1 MKRIINITSEPIQ
14 RHTVL
19 FEESEVILTLRFYP
33 KTQHWTFDAEY
44 NGKAVY
50 GVKLSVGVLHM
61 VSQNQPFDFF
71 CEDRSG
77 NGIDPFQRDD
87 FSNDRC
93 RLYML
98 ETADMVAVRRGA
110 EVPLP

>member
-1 MKRIINITSEPIQ
+1 MKRILNISDETIQ

-33 KTQHWTFDAEY
+33 KTEHWMFDAEY
-44 NGKAVY
+44 NGKAIY

-61 VSQNQPFDFF
+61 VSENQPFDFY

-87 FSNDRC
+87 FINGRC

-98 ETADMVAVRRGA
+98 EAEDMIAVRDGA
-110 EVPLP
+110 EVPLS

>member
-1 MKRIINITSEPIQ
+1 MKRIINITGETIQ

-19 FEESEVILTLRFYP
+19 FEESEIVLTLRFYP
-33 KTQHWTFDAEY
+33 KTQHWTFNAEY
-44 NGKAVY
+44 EDAAIH

-61 VSQNQPFDFF
+61 VSKNQPFDLY

-87 FSNDRC
+87 FAKDRC

-98 ETADMVAVRRGA
+98 ETEDMIGVRNGA
-110 EVPLP
+110 EVS

>member
-1 MKRIINITSEPIQ
+1 MKRITNITDEAIQ
-14 RHTVL
+14 RHIVV
-19 FEESEVILTLRFYP
+19 FEESEIILRLRFFP

-61 VSQNQPFDFF
+61 TSENQPFDFF
-71 CEDRSG
+71 VTDRSG
-77 NGIDPFQRDD
+77 NGIDPFQIDD
-87 FSNDRC
+87 FANDRC

-98 ETADMVAVRRGA
+98 ETAEMVAVRGGA